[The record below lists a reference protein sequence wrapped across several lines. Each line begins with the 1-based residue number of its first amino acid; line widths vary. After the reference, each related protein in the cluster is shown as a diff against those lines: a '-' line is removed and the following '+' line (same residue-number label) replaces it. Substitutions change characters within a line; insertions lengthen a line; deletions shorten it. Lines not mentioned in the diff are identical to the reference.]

1 MKRTI
6 LDRDLRSWEV
16 YATTGDF
23 GAPAPA
29 KIAFRCTSDESARP
43 RIADFAGD
51 KSDAERA
58 VLTWP
63 DDQWVGVLEEAP
75 EAA

>member
-1 MKRTI
+1 MNRII
-6 LDRDLRSWEV
+6 LDRDLKSWEV
-16 YATTGDF
+16 YATSGDF

-29 KIAFRCTSDESARP
+29 KMGFRCTSDPAARP
-43 RIADFAGD
+43 RLAEFAGD

-63 DDQWVGVLEEAP
+63 EEQLLGVFEKALEAP
-75 EAA
+75 